1 MPESNERVAA
11 LETNMGYVMGVLA
24 KREDYQSSVLKQLTV
39 MELKLDQFLDYQKT
53 CDASREAHGKRLSDL
68 EDARKLEVGARKLIR
83 SQAIV
88 ASAGLS
94 LLIAV
99 AGLIF
104 GHR

>member
-68 EDARKLEVGARKLIR
+68 EDARKLIR